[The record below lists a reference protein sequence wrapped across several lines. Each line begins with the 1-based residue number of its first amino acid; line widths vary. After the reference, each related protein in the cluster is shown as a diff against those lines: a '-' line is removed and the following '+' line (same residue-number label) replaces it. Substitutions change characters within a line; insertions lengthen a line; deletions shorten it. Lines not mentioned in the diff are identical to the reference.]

1 MLYYRSLQLRQI
13 GEEPETFNMTVQ
25 EVVNLVHLLA
35 NINSIK
41 LAPVKISEVI
51 LSLSGYSQTSRR
63 LQRGDWVLQGSQR
76 SYSSIFS

>member
-1 MLYYRSLQLRQI
+1 MLYYGSLQLRQI
-13 GEEPETFNMTVQ
+13 GEEPETFNTTVQ

-51 LSLSGYSQTSRR
+51 LSLSGYCKTSRR